1 MARKIRYFILVF
13 LPSALFVVFGAWR
26 LKQMDDNLVLV
37 RLQSTQELAVGLGA
51 NALTRHLETVRQD
64 LRYLAT
70 QEALGRLL
78 NDTGPTAL
86 DYLTRDFVAFS
97 NATQIFDQIR
107 WIDETG
113 LERVRVDR
121 IAGAAVVV
129 PQERLQNKGTR
140 YFFTDT
146 MALNPGQVFVSPLD
160 LNIEGNAIEQPYKP
174 MLRFATPVTDQTGR
188 RRGIVILN
196 YLGQVML
203 DAFSA
208 VTNGLSDDMMLL
220 NNDGYWLKSQDPAEE
235 WGFMLQQPLTLGHRA
250 PGAWS
255 RIRTADRGQERT
267 ASGLWTWRT
276 VYPLLSGEVSSAGT
290 AAPAGLSQDRVGQEG
305 YVWKVV
311 SRVDPEQLAAL
322 GAQTT
327 RRYTIIVASLLGL
340 LAVVGGLLAQA
351 LDGQAKARE
360 LLERL
365 ATTDGLTGLANRR
378 FFMEQLQ
385 RYWSG
390 YQRRPEVPVGVL
402 MLDLDHF
409 KAVNDSHGHATGDMV
424 LQHFANI
431 LSAALRQDDM
441 AGRIGGEEFCVLLH
455 GSDLEGVRQFAE
467 RVRGQ
472 LESTPLESGHLRLTI
487 TLSGGGSGFMT
498 GDTLATAA
506 IQRADAALYRAKEAG
521 RNRIELAAP
530 LTPG

>member
-1 MARKIRYFILVF
+1 MARKIRYFILAF
-13 LPSALFVVFGAWR
+13 LPSALFVVVGAWT

-37 RLQSTQELAVGLGA
+37 RLQAAQEQAVGLGA

-64 LRYLAT
+64 LRYLAN
-70 QEALGRLL
+70 QEALKRLL
-78 NDTGPTAL
+78 NDAGPAAL
-86 DYLTRDFVAFS
+86 DYLTRDLIAFS
-97 NATQIFDQIR
+97 DATQIFDQIR

-113 LERVRVDR
+113 LERVRIDR

-129 PQERLQNKGTR
+129 PRERLQNKGTR

-160 LNIEGNAIEQPYKP
+160 LNVEGNAIERPFKP
-174 MLRFATPVTDQTGR
+174 MLRFATPVADSAGR

-203 DAFSA
+203 DTFNA

-220 NNDGYWLKSQDPAEE
+220 NGDGYWLKSRDPAEE
-235 WGFMLQQPLTLGHRA
+235 WGFMHQRPLTLGRRD

-267 ASGLWTWRT
+267 DSGLWTWRT

-290 AAPAGLSQDRVGQEG
+290 AQPAGLSQGRVGQET
-305 YVWKVV
+305 YLWKVV
-311 SRVDPEQLAAL
+311 SRVAPEQLAAL
-322 GAQTT
+322 GAQTA
-327 RRYTIIVASLLGL
+327 RRYTAIVASLLGL
-340 LAVVGGLLAQA
+340 LAVVGGFLAQA
-351 LDGQAKARE
+351 LDGQARARE

-378 FFMEQLQ
+378 FFMEELQ
-385 RYWSG
+385 RFWSR

-409 KAVNDSHGHATGDMV
+409 KAVNDGHGHAAGDMV

-431 LSAALRQDDM
+431 LRAAVRQDDL
-441 AGRIGGEEFCVLLH
+441 AGRIGGEEFCVLLN

-467 RVRGQ
+467 RLRRQ
-472 LESTPLESGHLRLTI
+472 LEAAPLESDHLRLTI
-487 TLSGGGSGFMT
+487 TLSGGGSTFMA

-521 RNRIELAAP
+521 RNRIELAMP
-530 LTPG
+530 RTPG